1 MATEVYMPWECTLK
15 IGTNGVNST
24 DEQMEVISDFTS
36 VSHSTSY
43 EKDEWYAM
51 PNNGKK
57 TSIVISKEDALDVQ
71 YKVVK
76 NDSAGR
82 YLVEVATIKTGSDA
96 MTRVTFIDPYGFKFD
111 GSATVEISDK
121 TFEGNKVPDLKAK
134 LTFSGAYTVTD
145 TTKTEVEGA

>member
-57 TSIVISKEDALDVQ
+57 TSIVISKEDELDVQ
-71 YKVVK
+71 Y
-76 NDSAGR
+76 
-82 YLVEVATIKTGSDA
+82 EVATIKTGSDA
-96 MTRVTFIDPYGFKFD
+96 KTRVIFIDPYGFKFD